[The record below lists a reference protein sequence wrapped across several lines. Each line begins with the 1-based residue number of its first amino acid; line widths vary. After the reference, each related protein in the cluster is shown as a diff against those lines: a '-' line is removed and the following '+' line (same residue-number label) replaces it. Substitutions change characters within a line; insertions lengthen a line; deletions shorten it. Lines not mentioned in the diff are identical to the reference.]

1 MAGALRLDI
10 GFLGG
15 QVLSLRL
22 SEDALKGLR
31 SALNGGSGWHDVEA
45 EDGQVALDL
54 GKVAYIRLDSGEHR
68 VGFITE
74 N

>member
-1 MAGALRLDI
+1 MAAQRVDI
-10 GFLGG
+10 GFIGG
-15 QVLSLRL
+15 QVLTIRLEEDSL
-22 SEDALKGLR
+22 KKLR
-31 SALNGGSGWHDVEA
+31 KNLESDSGWHDLEA

-74 N
+74 S